1 MEETKKSSKGL
12 IVLII
17 ILIICILGLGGYI
30 VYDKVFNKNKS
41 IENKKTSQKNQN
53 SLINNILPN
62 DMSNYYQILWDYE
75 YLYNKYFTMKD
86 DNEEKYLCNEEG
98 CSLYNKF
105 TKKTISNSS
114 FKPYNFVKIEKNKL
128 YWKVDNNWIQ
138 DDKITNDIKLF
149 YIDAF
154 EETIQSFIII
164 NDNNETYRII
174 LEKELSKLNDENEY
188 ILTKEIYSSY
198 KYNKIDGIKSINN
211 IKFVG
216 YPIECEAKTL
226 IYFELENGIFVLD
239 GNQLVEVE
247 KFIKNYYKEE
257 EFKYI
262 NYLYNTC
269 TPDNGM
275 INIKYVG
282 ILENIKNENNTEI
295 KIKFYI
301 KLDEGYYA
309 LNDANSFDIII
320 DDKNNLYVIDRN
332 KINDIKKIKTLE
344 VFAQVKK
351 INLETSE
358 NDERIIKNIE
368 LKSGEKIILK
378 K

>member
-1 MEETKKSSKGL
+1 ML
-12 IVLII
+12 IFYCEKI
-17 ILIICILGLGGYI
+17 
-30 VYDKVFNKNKS
+30 
-41 IENKKTSQKNQN
+41 
-53 SLINNILPN
+53 
-62 DMSNYYQILWDYE
+62 
-75 YLYNKYFTMKD
+75 YFQW
-86 DNEEKYLCNEEG
+86 

-105 TKKTISNSS
+105 TKKPISNSS
-114 FKPYNFVKIEKNKL
+114 FKPYNFVKVENNKL

-149 YIDAF
+149 YIDAV

-216 YPIECEAKTL
+216 YPIECDAKTL

-239 GNQLVEVE
+239 ENQLVEVE

-275 INIKYVG
+275 INIKYDR

>member
-1 MEETKKSSKGL
+1 M
-12 IVLII
+12 
-17 ILIICILGLGGYI
+17 
-30 VYDKVFNKNKS
+30 
-41 IENKKTSQKNQN
+41 
-53 SLINNILPN
+53 
-62 DMSNYYQILWDYE
+62 
-75 YLYNKYFTMKD
+75 
-86 DNEEKYLCNEEG
+86 
-98 CSLYNKF
+98 
-105 TKKTISNSS
+105 
-114 FKPYNFVKIEKNKL
+114 
-128 YWKVDNNWIQ
+128 
-138 DDKITNDIKLF
+138 
-149 YIDAF
+149 
-154 EETIQSFIII
+154 
-164 NDNNETYRII
+164 
-174 LEKELSKLNDENEY
+174 
-188 ILTKEIYSSY
+188 TKEIYSSY

-216 YPIECEAKTL
+216 YPIECDAKTL

-239 GNQLVEVE
+239 ENQLVEVE

-275 INIKYVG
+275 INIKYDW

-351 INLETSE
+351 INLGTNE
-358 NDERIIKNIE
+358 NDESIIKSIE
-368 LKSGEKIILK
+368 LKSGEKII
-378 K
+378 